1 MIGIGMPNLAKNM
14 CIMVVLNSSWIKK
27 YKLYGLVGKPITP
40 TLGLAYVPV
49 GLQLQ
54 TAHDL
59 HFADRAKKTCSQD
72 RTTECEKNHC

>member
-1 MIGIGMPNLAKNM
+1 MPNLDKNM
-14 CIMVVLNSSWIKK
+14 CLVLVLNSNWIKVKK

-59 HFADRAKKTCSQD
+59 HFADRAKRTCSHD
-72 RTTECEKNHC
+72 RTTECEKNHW